1 MIRTSRNTL
10 AFVLAAF
17 VVAALVVLSSS
28 QAGSSRAPAAQVLQ
42 GPRNQPRNIIIVLT
56 DDHRYDAL
64 GFMGHPFLET
74 PNLDSLAKNGVHF
87 KNAFATTALCSPS
100 RASILTG
107 QYAHRHRVVDN
118 QRPVP
123 PGTTFFAQHLQR
135 AGYDTA
141 FIGKWHMGGESDD
154 PQPGFSHWVSFRG
167 QGTYLPSKNGL
178 NVNGKRVPQKGYI
191 TDELTDYALD
201 WLRQRDPARPFLLM
215 LSHKA
220 VHSEFIPAERHRG
233 RYAGKALPVPP
244 TMAPPPP
251 DWHKPMWTQNQRNSW
266 HGVEF
271 PYHSDLDIAEYYRAY
286 AETLLAVDESVG
298 RLLGWLRDRKI
309 FDSTLVMYLGD
320 NGFMFGEQGLID
332 KRAAYEASMRI
343 PFLLQCPEL
352 FKGGTV
358 LTQMV
363 ANIDIAPTLLEVAGV
378 TPPSPMDG
386 RSLLAL
392 ARVQQPPWR
401 EALLYEYY
409 WERNFPQTPTQHA
422 LRTTQYKYIRYH
434 GLWDSDEL
442 YDLARDPQETRNLAR
457 RPEHAN
463 TVRDLN
469 ARLFEMLAETDGL
482 YIPLYPDRGGMNNS
496 RRQGGSRSA
505 DFPADFYS
513 APKPPPSQAR

>member
-1 MIRTSRNTL
+1 MIRTARFAL
-10 AFVLAAF
+10 AFVLAAL
-17 VVAALVVLSSS
+17 VVAALAVISSS
-28 QAGSSRAPAAQVLQ
+28 PVASSLSPLVAPQAGQ
-42 GPRNQPRNIIIVLT
+42 GARTQPRNVIVVLT

-74 PNLDSLAKNGVHF
+74 PNLDSLARNGVHF
-87 KNAFATTALCSPS
+87 RNAFATTALCSPS

-118 QRPVP
+118 NNPVP
-123 PGTTFFAQHLQR
+123 PGTTFFAQQLQR

-141 FIGKWHMGGESDD
+141 FVGKWHMGGESDN
-154 PQPGFSHWVSFRG
+154 PQPGFNHWVSFRG
-167 QGTYLPSKNGL
+167 QGTYLPSENGL
-178 NVNGKRVPQKGYI
+178 NVNGMRVPQKGYI

-201 WLRQRDPARPFLLM
+201 WLRQRDPGRPFLLM

-233 RYAGKALPVPP
+233 RYATKALPVPP
-244 TMAPPPP
+244 TLAPPPA

-266 HGVEF
+266 HGMDF
-271 PYHSDLDIAEYYRAY
+271 PYHSDLDIAEYYRRY

-298 RLLGWLRDRKI
+298 RVLEWLKERKL
-309 FDSTLVMYLGD
+309 FDSTLVLYLGD

-343 PFLLQCPEL
+343 PFLLQCPDL
-352 FKGGTV
+352 FKGATV

-363 ANIDIAPTLLEVAGV
+363 ANIDVAPTLLDVAGV
-378 TPPSPMDG
+378 KPSSTMDG

-392 ARVQQPPWR
+392 ARNPPPSWR
-401 EALLYEYY
+401 DALLYEYY

-422 LRTTQYKYIRYH
+422 LRTDRYKYIRYH

-442 YDLARDPQETRNLAR
+442 YDLAQDPHETRNLAR
-457 RPEHAN
+457 RTEHAT

-469 ARLFEMLAETDGL
+469 TRLFETLAKTNGL
-482 YIPLYPDRGGMNNS
+482 YIPLYPDRGGVNSS
-496 RRQGGSRSA
+496 RRQGGPRGA
-505 DFPADFYS
+505 DFPADYYV
-513 APKPPPSQAR
+513 APKPPR